1 MIGIDDI
8 IFMPPIFVALTFYKV
23 YWIGRFIFIKGK
35 RLFSRI
41 KGKICQIVSY
51 CRNTNTVSE
60 NTSENTENTVST
72 KLSVNTE
79 NTVSTDTVMSTH
91 NTISCTVNNTPILPL
106 TTRAVHFVKVLPR
119 TICNTAHKVV
129 QYIKNKYLQ
138 VLPYIKEGINLIL
151 SLALIIGIV
160 MFIYHFAIYVF
171 ATLGFIMLIIFIGS
185 IAILLIFI
193 HGLGQGH

>member
-41 KGKICQIVSY
+41 KGKICQIASHWK
-51 CRNTNTVSE
+51 NSITVSE
-60 NTSENTENTVST
+60 NASENTENSAST
-72 KLSVNTE
+72 KLSENTE
-79 NTVSTDTVMSTH
+79 NTVSTDTVISTQ
-91 NTISCTVNNTPILPL
+91 NTISCTVTNTPTLSL
-106 TTRAVHFVKVLPR
+106 ATRTIHFIKALPR

-129 QYIKNKYLQ
+129 KYIKNKYLQ